1 MGVTRS
7 SNNAFLLP
15 TMANTLDLPRH
26 GPNSFKLSGGV
37 DASSASIILDKIDEV
52 RRAFRGMDPRGTGLV
67 AEKDFKKVL
76 YIEAGIPYND
86 VSIILATAPA
96 KGGFVGYD
104 TWVVDFLN
112 KHQPA
117 DSSFRVQRPAGAHH
131 GQEVEEIKR
140 VVVENAGHLLTTL
153 RMSDIDDTGFVAI
166 QDLRGALYLKCGL
179 NSEQVDSI
187 MCGVNEGQ
195 ISYPE
200 WISFFTTNPVS
211 TTTDIGQFIR
221 YGGASTTGER
231 VPQNDRWTVSG
242 VGPQTL
248 AAPVGMPGVD
258 RSSYTLRDQVSDIH
272 TLETLDIR
280 AQLRRREEEVME
292 ELRKESL
299 ERQRHKATINS
310 PWGVQ
315 HTLSK

>member
-1 MGVTRS
+1 MGRRRW
-7 SNNAFLLP
+7 

-26 GPNSFKLSGGV
+26 GPNSFKLDGSV
-37 DASSASIILDKIDEV
+37 DATSASVILDKVDEV
-52 RRAFRGMDPRGTGLV
+52 RRAFRALDPRGTGLV

-117 DSSFRVQRPAGAHH
+117 DSSFRVQRPGDAHPA
-131 GQEVEEIKR
+131 QEVEEIKR

-153 RMSDIDDTGFVAI
+153 RVSDLEDTGFVAV
-166 QDLRGALYLKCGL
+166 QDFRGALYLKCGL
-179 NSEQVDSI
+179 NSEQVDSL

-195 ISYPE
+195 INYPE
-200 WISFFTTNPVS
+200 WISFFSTNPVT

-231 VPQNDRWTVSG
+231 ARELKNDRYTISDL
-242 VGPQTL
+242 GPQTL
-248 AAPVGMPGVD
+248 APTVGMPGVD
-258 RSSYTLRDQVSDIH
+258 RDSYTLRDQVSDIH
-272 TLETLDIR
+272 TTETYDIR

-299 ERQRHKATINS
+299 ERQRHKGVINS

-315 HTLSK
+315 HTHAK